1 MLKIVDYWAATYII
15 LHRQYRLT
23 FFHLTGLDLSHN
35 RLSALPDDLSNLT
48 LLVDFNLSSNLF
60 QLVPSVLM
68 QMASLKHIDLSSNN
82 INHASK
88 DELCSMFNLETM
100 DLRNNPLNDDIKE
113 QLVTSLVD
121 KVTIS

>member
-1 MLKIVDYWAATYII
+1 
-15 LHRQYRLT
+15 
-23 FFHLTGLDLSHN
+23 
-35 RLSALPDDLSNLT
+35 
-48 LLVDFNLSSNLF
+48 
-60 QLVPSVLM
+60 M

-88 DELCSMFNLETM
+88 DELCSMVNLETM